1 MAEKR
6 MLTRKVTDNDNF
18 TALPATAQALYM
30 HLTLNA
36 DDDGFCN
43 QISTAMFRA
52 HAKQKD
58 LQALIDARYLLR
70 FESGVIVIKHW
81 RMANALRKD
90 RYETTAYQEE
100 YQRLTLK
107 QNGSYTLRT
116 EQQPA
121 GNQETP
127 EEKEPGNQMA
137 TKWQPDDN
145 HRLPQSRV
153 EKNRVEKSNNTET
166 PAGDFERFWKAYPKK
181 VGKEAARRAFEK
193 VKQPVEL
200 LINAIEKQ
208 LQGEQ
213 WQKEDGRYIPN
224 PATWL
229 NQGRWEDEVK
239 PAKTAQRMNPS
250 GTEAFKNA
258 VADLL
263 AADR

>member
-36 DDDGFCN
+36 DDDGFCD
-43 QISTAMFRA
+43 QISIAMFRA

-70 FESGVIVIKHW
+70 FENGVTVIKHW
-81 RMANALRKD
+81 RMANTGRAD
-90 RYETTAYQEE
+90 RYTPTVYQEE
-100 YQRLTLK
+100 YQRLTIK
-107 QNGSYTLRT
+107 PNKAYTMASNG
-116 EQQPA
+116 QPS
-121 GNQETP
+121 GNQAATKCQP
-127 EEKEPGNQMA
+127 DGNQME
-137 TKWQPDDN
+137 
-145 HRLPQSRV
+145 PQKRI
-153 EKNRVEKSNNTET
+153 EENRREENKYI
-166 PAGDFERFWKAYPKK
+166 PARAGDFDTFWKAYPKK

-193 VKQPVEL
+193 VNIANIPVEL

-208 LQGEQ
+208 KQGEQ

-229 NQGRWEDEVK
+229 NQGRWEDEVQ
-239 PAKTAQRMNPS
+239 PAKAHTRMNPS
-250 GTEAFKNA
+250 GTEDFKSA

-263 AADR
+263 AAGK